1 MALSTGSIDTLMQL
15 LEAKLGTVEVFD
27 REDAKVVKVL
37 EQCRNELA
45 AYRGKRSPAT
55 KIHARRRSRI
65 PEAPAAPI

>member
-37 EQCRNELA
+37 EQCRSELA
-45 AYRGKRSPAT
+45 ACRGKRTPGAVM
-55 KIHARRRSRI
+55 HARRKLQN